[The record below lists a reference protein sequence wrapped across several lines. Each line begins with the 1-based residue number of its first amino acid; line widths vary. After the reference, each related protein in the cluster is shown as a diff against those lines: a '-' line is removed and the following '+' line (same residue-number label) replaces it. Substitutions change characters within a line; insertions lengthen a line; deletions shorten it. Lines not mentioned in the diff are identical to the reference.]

1 MSRSL
6 AVGVALLAL
15 SAFASAA
22 EARMPGGPAAP
33 TSLSRTDTRI
43 PVTSSIGS
51 ARTFSSD
58 DRTLSPGG
66 LQLRVKGGHW
76 KRPIDADQGGT
87 EDPPKK
93 TPKDPQTSQAG
104 GGSKGDIYW
113 APRYHPHH
121 GPGVQDYGGSNGG
134 LPLACKGRPGGC

>member
-1 MSRSL
+1 MPRSL
-6 AVGVALLAL
+6 AAGALLAL

-22 EARMPGGPAAP
+22 EARMPGGPARP
-33 TSLSRTDTRI
+33 TSLSRADARI
-43 PVTSSIGS
+43 SSSIGS
-51 ARTFSSD
+51 PHSFNSRMT
-58 DRTLSPGG
+58 SPDG

-76 KRPIDADQGGT
+76 KKPIDADQGGA

-93 TPKDPQTSQAG
+93 TPKDPQTSQTG

-121 GPGVQDYGGSNGG
+121 GPGVQDYGGSNSG